1 MRHDTLFI
9 NCAATGQWPRGA
21 LVFAYIAW
29 FSWQNSSGKHL
40 LKKKHLSVAFLCGL
54 LFNVI
59 GSERSSLLGQLVSVS
74 TPFCIDRQ
82 RSFVNY
88 LFTSASCNNWEQ
100 NKLVAPRSPKR
111 PFPDESLF
119 RLIPLKVTDTPSF
132 RSNSACSLKHVLKW
146 DKITET
152 L

>member
-1 MRHDTLFI
+1 MTPCGLCIGRLSLHILRGFHDKILQENTF
-9 NCAATGQWPRGA
+9 
-21 LVFAYIAW
+21 FK
-29 FSWQNSSGKHL
+29 KHL
-40 LKKKHLSVAFLCGL
+40 LVAFLCGR

-100 NKLVAPRSPKR
+100 NKLGAPRSPKR

>member
-1 MRHDTLFI
+1 MQQPASDPVGPLYRP
-9 NCAATGQWPRGA
+9 AK
-21 LVFAYIAW
+21 FACIAW
-29 FSWQNSSGKHL
+29 ISRQNSPGKHL
-40 LKKKHLSVAFLCGL
+40 LQKTPFSCISVWS
-54 LFNVI
+54 LFNVL

-74 TPFCIDRQ
+74 TPFCIGRQ